1 MHALSSKILVK
12 IKTRHMVCNMHA
24 LSSNNV
30 KNGCLNDELDISEI
44 MYVNTLLHWLACSH
58 RVRLFMGSRSGQV
71 TKDYRIGICYLF
83 AGSESR

>member
-30 KNGCLNDELDISEI
+30 KNGCLNDDLDISEI
-44 MYVNTLLHWLACSH
+44 IYVNTLLHNH
-58 RVRLFMGSRSGQV
+58 
-71 TKDYRIGICYLF
+71 IGNALVSVF
-83 AGSESR
+83 A